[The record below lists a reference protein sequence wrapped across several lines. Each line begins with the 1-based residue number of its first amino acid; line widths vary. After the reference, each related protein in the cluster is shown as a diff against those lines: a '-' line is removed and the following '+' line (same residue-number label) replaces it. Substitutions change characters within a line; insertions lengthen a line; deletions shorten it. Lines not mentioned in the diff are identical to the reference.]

1 MQAGSVFPRLI
12 IREAAFGLNSGIRSF
27 GGELREL
34 APVSESRGKMMG
46 KFSYRRS
53 CMKRCLTCLLVA
65 FSATVCSTSLA
76 VDRVPIQAALLRAL
90 DVAHVKVGDSVLAKV
105 STKWE
110 SADCVLREG
119 AILKGRVVAQ
129 LLHSK
134 TNKISEVALLFDS
147 AECGGPTLKPLPLT
161 VAAIMA
167 GDPRRDNGMYESQPL
182 SDAVGLTLNGGVRSL
197 SSASSTVFNEPN
209 RYKGPTSVRPGEVLG
224 IKGVQIKVGNGPEGS
239 SVLTSAGHNVR
250 LDQGSLLV
258 LVPNLVASSAITSGT
273 PIPASPVN
281 SADGKEAAALDLADE
296 TEGCSPPQ
304 CNVSL
309 NSSEPAEGTAAWS
322 SLSVKDFGYSRS
334 QRDLY
339 SFDYDA
345 ALVYVDDAHLLFTFN
360 PHLLIPRSGLEG
372 KLSRL
377 RIIRALLIDVRTKK
391 VVKTVDWKVPD
402 DRQYL
407 WTIDAGRILVHTGSE
422 LRIYGPSLKSEQRLS
437 LAGQLA
443 FVRISP
449 SSNYFA
455 VGTFQ
460 ERHSEAV
467 HREIEDAE
475 AREPEEDVEV
485 RILDANLKTLASVV
499 RSSRIPTPVLSN
511 NGEIRILQASRNR
524 WSIVEN
530 SWDAQKR
537 NVGIVRSTC
546 RPEVTS
552 FPPDLLFVTGCDQQM
567 DGKWYRV
574 LRPNGKPVL
583 KGWSPAAQL
592 ERRIVAPAS
601 DFFSLG
607 IAEAYKSLTPGA
619 PFRSTDVKNERI
631 GVYRSLNGE
640 RAFEVSIASPIPTV
654 QTFSLSPDGSQ
665 LAVLKEGQIDLYR
678 VPGAR

>member
-1 MQAGSVFPRLI
+1 
-12 IREAAFGLNSGIRSF
+12 
-27 GGELREL
+27 
-34 APVSESRGKMMG
+34 
-46 KFSYRRS
+46 
-53 CMKRCLTCLLVA
+53 MKRCFACLLVA
-65 FSATVCSTSLA
+65 FSATVCSKLPA
-76 VDRVPIQAALLRAL
+76 VDRVPIQAALLRTL

-119 AILKGRVVAQ
+119 AILKGRVVATI
-129 LLHSK
+129 LHSK
-134 TNKISEVALLFDS
+134 TNKTSELALLFDS

-167 GDPRRDNGMYESQPL
+167 GDPRRDNRMYESQPL

-197 SSASSTVFNEPN
+197 SSASSAVFVEPN

-224 IKGVQIKVGNGPEGS
+224 IRGVQIKVGNGPEGS
-239 SVLTSAGHNVR
+239 SVLSSAGHNVR
-250 LDQGSLLV
+250 LDQGSSLV
-258 LVPNLVASSAITSGT
+258 LVPNLIASSAINSSGT
-273 PIPASPVN
+273 PIPASPAN
-281 SADGKEAAALDLADE
+281 STEGNETSALDPADE

-309 NSSEPAEGTAAWS
+309 NSSESAEGTAAWS
-322 SLSVKDFGYSRS
+322 SLSVKGFGYSRS

-345 ALVYVDDAHLLFTFN
+345 ALVYLDDAHLLFTFN
-360 PHLLIPRSGLEG
+360 PHLLVPRTGSEG

-377 RIIRALLIDVRTKK
+377 RMIRAMLIDVQTKN

-407 WTIDAGRILVHTGSE
+407 WTIDAGHILVHTGNE
-422 LRIYGPSLKSEQRLS
+422 LRIYGPSLKSEQRIL
-437 LAGQLA
+437 LAGPLA

-449 SSNYFA
+449 SASYFA
-455 VGTFQ
+455 IGTFR

-485 RILDANLKTLASVV
+485 KILDANLKTLATVV
-499 RSSRIPTPVLSN
+499 RSSRVPAPVLSN
-511 NGEIRILQASRNR
+511 YGEIRILQASRNH

-546 RPEVTS
+546 RPDVTT
-552 FPPDLLFVTGCDQQM
+552 FPPNLLFVTGCDQQM
-567 DGKWYRV
+567 GGKWYRV

-583 KGWSPAAQL
+583 KGWSPTAHL
-592 ERRIVAPAS
+592 ERRIVAPVP

-619 PFRSTDVKNERI
+619 PFRSSDIKSERI
-631 GVYRSLNGE
+631 GVYRSANGE
-640 RAFEVSIASPIPTV
+640 RTFEISVASPIPTV

-665 LAVLKEGQIDLYR
+665 LAVLKEGQIDLYKM
-678 VPGAR
+678 PGSR